1 MKAYGFNMKTV
12 RPVVKCRA
20 FEDNSGALAIATVPR
35 ARPRTKHLAIR
46 LHHFKEHV
54 GRDVDIEKVSTDEQH
69 GDMETKSL
77 PSEKLSYHR
86 FFVQGW

>member
-1 MKAYGFNMKTV
+1 MYYLKPTV
-12 RPVVKCRA
+12 HCNIHNLSFSDEVG
-20 FEDNSGALAIATVPR
+20 NLR

-54 GRDVDIEKVSTDEQH
+54 GRDVAIEKVSTDEQH
-69 GDMETKSL
+69 GDIETKSL
-77 PSEKLSYHR
+77 PSKKLSYHR